1 MASEAEDRKVT
12 DISKI
17 LGDWL
22 KSMSI
27 LDVTKGTE
35 QLLDLLA
42 GLNVPGVNM
51 DALVASQKDNLEALS
66 AANRAAVEGVKAVG
80 EWQVKILQE
89 TVQELTTAIGG
100 LAKVGSPQQM
110 IAAETELAKKAFET
124 AVRKMRELS
133 EIVAKANQQAT
144 DAIVSRIPASLEEI
158 KDVLKLPPSPGS

>member
-1 MASEAEDRKVT
+1 MT
-12 DISKI
+12 DISK
-17 LGDWL
+17 LMGDWL
-22 KSMSI
+22 KSMSS

-35 QLLDLLA
+35 QLLNLLA

-144 DAIVSRIPASLEEI
+144 DAIVNRIPESIEEI
-158 KDVLKLPPSPGS
+158 KDVLKLPPSPGT

>member
-1 MASEAEDRKVT
+1 MT
-12 DISKI
+12 DISKL

-22 KSMSI
+22 KSMSS

-35 QLLDLLA
+35 QLLNLLA

-66 AANRAAVEGVKAVG
+66 AANRAAVEGIKAIG

-100 LAKVGSPQQM
+100 MAKVGSPQQM
-110 IAAETELAKKAFET
+110 IAAETELAKKSFET
-124 AVRKMRELS
+124 AVSRMRELS
-133 EIVAKANQQAT
+133 EIVTKANQQAT
-144 DAIVSRIPASLEEI
+144 DAIVNRIPESLEEI
-158 KDVLKLPPSPGS
+158 KEVLKLPPSPGS